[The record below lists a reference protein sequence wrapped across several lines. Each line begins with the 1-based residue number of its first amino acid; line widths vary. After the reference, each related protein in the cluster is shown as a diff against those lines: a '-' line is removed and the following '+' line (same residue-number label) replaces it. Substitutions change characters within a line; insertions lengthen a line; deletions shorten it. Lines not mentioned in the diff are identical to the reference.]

1 MHAMAAASLKRS
13 IEVKQE
19 FLRQGLEEVVRAAE
33 VVAQVFLA
41 GGKLLAM
48 GNGGSA
54 ADAQHLA
61 AEFVNRYVMERPG
74 LPALALT
81 TDSSIL
87 TSIANDY
94 EYEEVFARQ
103 IKALGREGDVALGLS
118 TSGRSPNVLAGLAAA
133 RQRGMHTIGLCGSYS
148 EAMAPLCEVLVSA
161 PCQET
166 PRVQE
171 VHGFCVHLL
180 CELVDYKLF
189 GSAP

>member
-1 MHAMAAASLKRS
+1 MLTMAAASLKRS

-19 FLRQGLEEVVRAAE
+19 FLRQGLGEAVRAAE
-33 VVAQVFLA
+33 VISQALLA

-94 EYEEVFARQ
+94 EYGEVFARQ

-133 RQRGMHTIGLCGSYS
+133 RQRGMHTIGLCGGYC
-148 EAMAPLCEVLVSA
+148 EAMAPLCEVLISA
-161 PCQET
+161 PSQET

-171 VHGFCVHLL
+171 VHGFIVHLL
-180 CELVDYKLF
+180 CELVDHKLF